1 MLAYWLTL
9 SLISV
14 AFKDPGSLSLRDVPF
29 FVGLAALIALESRL
43 FGVYVTS
50 PRAAERQR

>member
-1 MLAYWLTL
+1 MTL

-14 AFKDPGSLSLRDVPF
+14 VYKDPGSLSLKDVLF

-43 FGVYVTS
+43 SGVYVTS